1 MPTPL
6 AQVPTQSAAPEP
18 RLASTARTGL
28 RIRLSRSHAVGP
40 TRLAAF
46 DAALVAAGLA
56 NFNLLPLSSVIPLDA
71 TVDVVMPAEQLKG
84 SHGDLLY
91 CVYAASYATRPGTQA
106 WAGLA
111 WALRTDGSGAGLF
124 VEHSSTTEADLHAHL
139 DATLGA
145 MIENRGDSYMQAGR
159 LVSTATCVDVPA
171 AALVVASYQT
181 AGWGSG
187 LDAGRA
193 T

>member
-6 AQVPTQSAAPEP
+6 AQIPTEAGAEP
-18 RLASTARTGL
+18 RPASTARTGL
-28 RIRLSRSHAVGP
+28 RIRLSRSHAEGP

-46 DAALVAAGLA
+46 DATLVAAGLQ
-56 NFNLLPLSSVIPLDA
+56 NFNLVPLSSVIPLDA
-71 TVDVVMPAEQLKG
+71 TVDVVAPADQLRG

-91 CVYAASYATRPGTQA
+91 CVYAASYATKPGAEA
-106 WAGLA
+106 WAGIA

-124 VEHSSTTEADLHAHL
+124 VEHSSTTEADLNAHL

-145 MIENRGDSYMQAGR
+145 MMENRSDGYVEAGR
-159 LVSTATCVDVPA
+159 LVSTATCAGPPV

-181 AGWGSG
+181 ASWGAG
-187 LDAGRA
+187 LAAPRIA
-193 T
+193 

>member
-1 MPTPL
+1 MLTPL
-6 AQVPTQSAAPEP
+6 VQAPTETDAEQRVQP
-18 RLASTARTGL
+18 TARTGL
-28 RIRLSRSHAVGP
+28 RIRVSRSHAGGP

-46 DAALVAAGLA
+46 DAALVAAGLE

-71 TVDVVMPAEQLKG
+71 TVDVVAPAEQLKG

-91 CVYAASYATRPGTQA
+91 CVYAASYATKPGAQA
-106 WAGLA
+106 WAGIA

-124 VEHSSTTEADLHAHL
+124 VEHSSTTEFDLNAHL

-145 MIENRGDSYMQAGR
+145 MVENRRDSYVEAGR
-159 LVSTATCVDVPA
+159 LVSSATCAGSPV

-181 AGWGSG
+181 AGWSSD
-187 LDAGRA
+187 LPARRIR
-193 T
+193 